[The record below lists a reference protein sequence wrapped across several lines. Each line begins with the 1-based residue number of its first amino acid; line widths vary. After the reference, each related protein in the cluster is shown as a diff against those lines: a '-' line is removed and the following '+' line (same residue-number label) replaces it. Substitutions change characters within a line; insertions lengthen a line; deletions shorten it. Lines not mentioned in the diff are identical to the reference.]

1 MNLAA
6 MIDLGVPEEFLR
18 SELAKL
24 KIDGYTLE
32 VSKGIKNGISGT
44 RVKVRLDHGP
54 EQHHRNLKDITNII
68 QGSELSDHI
77 KQNSLV
83 MFKKLAEVEAK
94 VHDKDIDTIH
104 FHEVGAVD
112 SIVDIVGAAICFD
125 NLKPEKIFS
134 TSVELGSGLIQCA
147 HGTFPVPAPATA
159 EILKGIPVKTGH
171 QPFEVTTPTG
181 AVILAC
187 NVDEF
192 QEKTNLIIQKTAHG
206 IGHKD
211 SDVPNVLRIFS
222 GELSGAE
229 NKETQHRMFE
239 CNIDDMNPE
248 VLEYI
253 MEKLFDA
260 GADDV
265 FITPVIMKKSRNA
278 SKLCVLCHDSLK
290 EAVSEIL
297 IHETSTLGFRSYA
310 VEKTVLKREFRE
322 LKTKYGDV
330 RIKMGYHNGEMIKQK
345 AEYEDMVKIA
355 HENNIP
361 LREVYKEVDRLIDEG
376 T

>member
-83 MFKKLAEVEAK
+83 MFKKLAEAEAK

-134 TSVELGSGLIQCA
+134 SSVELGSGLVKCA

-171 QPFEVTTPTG
+171 QPFEATTPTG

-192 QEKTNLIIQKTAHG
+192 QEKTNLIIQKTAYG

-265 FITPVIMKKSRNA
+265 FITAMIMKKSRNA

-290 EAVSEIL
+290 EAISGIL

>member
-1 MNLAA
+1 
-6 MIDLGVPEEFLR
+6 
-18 SELAKL
+18 
-24 KIDGYTLE
+24 
-32 VSKGIKNGISGT
+32 
-44 RVKVRLDHGP
+44 
-54 EQHHRNLKDITNII
+54 
-68 QGSELSDHI
+68 
-77 KQNSLV
+77 
-83 MFKKLAEVEAK
+83 
-94 VHDKDIDTIH
+94 
-104 FHEVGAVD
+104 VD

-125 NLKPEKIFS
+125 YLKPEKIFS
-134 TSVELGSGLIQCA
+134 TSVELGSGLVQCA

-171 QPFEVTTPTG
+171 QPFEATTPTG

-192 QEKTNLIIQKTAHG
+192 QEKTNLIIQKTAYG

-265 FITPVIMKKSRNA
+265 FITAMIMKKSRNA

-290 EAVSEIL
+290 EAISGIL

>member
-54 EQHHRNLKDITNII
+54 EQHHRNLKDITKII

-125 NLKPEKIFS
+125 YLKPEKIFS

-159 EILKGIPVKTGH
+159 EILKGIPVKTR
-171 QPFEVTTPTG
+171 FT
-181 AVILAC
+181 
-187 NVDEF
+187 F
-192 QEKTNLIIQKTAHG
+192 
-206 IGHKD
+206 
-211 SDVPNVLRIFS
+211 
-222 GELSGAE
+222 
-229 NKETQHRMFE
+229 
-239 CNIDDMNPE
+239 
-248 VLEYI
+248 
-253 MEKLFDA
+253 
-260 GADDV
+260 
-265 FITPVIMKKSRNA
+265 MK
-278 SKLCVLCHDSLK
+278 
-290 EAVSEIL
+290 
-297 IHETSTLGFRSYA
+297 
-310 VEKTVLKREFRE
+310 
-322 LKTKYGDV
+322 
-330 RIKMGYHNGEMIKQK
+330 
-345 AEYEDMVKIA
+345 
-355 HENNIP
+355 
-361 LREVYKEVDRLIDEG
+361 
-376 T
+376 